1 MMTSN
6 NTNKKL
12 GWDLFSLGLT
22 AFGGLG
28 IEILYVSLLEPLLYG
43 AQSGDWSDAQHIAH
57 WLLTCV
63 TWGCI
68 AFWIVQ
74 SAKKNYDFDIL
85 AVCETMRTWQ
95 WVATFLMV
103 AAAIAVQCHDWGG
116 FKCIREWQHLGA
128 VKFGFQYLYY
138 AFETVLFLLII
149 VFAQK
154 AFEVW
159 LGHEKI
165 PYGGIVCGLT
175 WGLGHALTKDSLA
188 LGLMGILWGIAL
200 GTSYFVAGRNIRK
213 AWVVLFL
220 MFAV

>member
-1 MMTSN
+1 M
-6 NTNKKL
+6 
-12 GWDLFSLGLT
+12 
-22 AFGGLG
+22 
-28 IEILYVSLLEPLLYG
+28 
-43 AQSGDWSDAQHIAH
+43 
-57 WLLTCV
+57 
-63 TWGCI
+63 
-68 AFWIVQ
+68 
-74 SAKKNYDFDIL
+74 
-85 AVCETMRTWQ
+85 
-95 WVATFLMV
+95 
-103 AAAIAVQCHDWGG
+103 
-116 FKCIREWQHLGA
+116 
-128 VKFGFQYLYY
+128 
-138 AFETVLFLLII
+138 LFLLII